1 MRTALVGAILVFALS
16 GPAAAQT
23 TGPDAAEAARPAAEP
38 LVGDWLVD
46 LTGAPGDGPYYTDMQ
61 VTSVEGDR
69 LTGTFYGSAIEKGRI
84 NRSWGTVRFAFVT
97 HDGGGGTYNHSGEYV
112 DGRVIRGVSHA
123 LDRDFVMP
131 WVAVR
136 GKLPAGG

>member
-1 MRTALVGAILVFALS
+1 MRTALVGAILVIALG
-16 GPAAAQT
+16 GPVLAQT
-23 TGPDAAEAARPAAEP
+23 TGPSAAEAVRPAADP

-46 LTGAPGDGPYYTDMQ
+46 LTGKPGDGAYYTEMQ

-69 LTGTFYGSAIEKGRI
+69 LTGTFYGSPIEKGRI

-97 HDGGGGTYNHSGEYV
+97 HDGGGGTYNHSGEYI

-136 GKLPAGG
+136 GKLPPG